1 VHGIPRSPALSP
13 VGKPG
18 PSAVAP
24 AVPAAAR
31 PVVLVVDD
39 DDGVRDALHVVLE
52 DRYSVLDVA
61 DGRTAL
67 GVLRARR
74 VDLVLLDILMP
85 DVDGLEILREIKALE
100 PDLPVIMMTA
110 VKTVRTTVAA
120 MKLGAADYLTKP
132 FQEEE
137 LLAAIRGAIGSRLA
151 RPAAAAAER
160 EPSPREGPSAR
171 THRLLLIGGDP
182 GWRATLAVTL
192 ARAASVETTGTLV
205 DGLNV
210 MLRFRPTCVVL
221 NVGRS
226 PGEAGRFLGALNAQL
241 PACPV
246 LVVSEDPYLGEEPVW
261 ENLNIRG
268 VLRPPVSS
276 GDLVSRIG
284 AVLPPGSSLTGPW
297 PQLGESVT
305 RAIDYMSRH
314 FDEDLTVDAIAEV
327 IEISSSHLAHVFR
340 AETGL
345 SVRDYLTRVRV
356 TIVQDLLA
364 STDEKLESVAAR
376 VGFGDTSHLAHVF
389 QRITGRPPSAYRRG
403 YSAV

>member
-1 VHGIPRSPALSP
+1 
-13 VGKPG
+13 
-18 PSAVAP
+18 
-24 AVPAAAR
+24 
-31 PVVLVVDD
+31 
-39 DDGVRDALHVVLE
+39 
-52 DRYSVLDVA
+52 
-61 DGRTAL
+61 
-67 GVLRARR
+67 
-74 VDLVLLDILMP
+74 
-85 DVDGLEILREIKALE
+85 
-100 PDLPVIMMTA
+100 
-110 VKTVRTTVAA
+110 
-120 MKLGAADYLTKP
+120 
-132 FQEEE
+132 
-137 LLAAIRGAIGSRLA
+137 
-151 RPAAAAAER
+151 
-160 EPSPREGPSAR
+160 
-171 THRLLLIGGDP
+171 
-182 GWRATLAVTL
+182 
-192 ARAASVETTGTLV
+192 
-205 DGLNV
+205 
-210 MLRFRPTCVVL
+210 
-221 NVGRS
+221 
-226 PGEAGRFLGALNAQL
+226 
-241 PACPV
+241 
-246 LVVSEDPYLGEEPVW
+246 VSEDPYLGAEPVW

-284 AVLPPGSSLTGPW
+284 AVLPPGGSLTGPW

-305 RAIDYMSRH
+305 RAIDYLSRH

>member
-1 VHGIPRSPALSP
+1 VQ
-13 VGKPG
+13 KPKHLQE
-18 PSAVAP
+18 
-24 AVPAAAR
+24 R

-39 DDGVRDALHVVLE
+39 DDGVREALHLVIDAEFEVVI
-52 DRYSVLDVA
+52 A
-61 DGRTAL
+61 THGRAAL
-67 GVLRARR
+67 GAVRAQR

-85 DVDGLEILREIKALE
+85 DVDGLEILQEIKALK

-137 LLAAIRGAIGSRLA
+137 LLAAIRRAIGERVA
-151 RPAAAAAER
+151 RPAAER

-171 THRLLLIGGDP
+171 AHRLLLVGGDP

-192 ARAASVETTGTLV
+192 ARAVSVETTGTLV
-205 DGLNV
+205 DGLNAT
-210 MLRFRPTCVVL
+210 LRFRPTCVVL

-246 LVVSEDPYLGEEPVW
+246 FVVSEDPYLGAEPVW

-305 RAIDYMSRH
+305 RAIDYMGRH

-327 IEISSSHLAHVFR
+327 IEISPSHLAHVFR

-356 TIVQDLLA
+356 TVVQDLLA

-376 VGFGDTSHLAHVF
+376 VGFSDTSHLAHVF

>member
-1 VHGIPRSPALSP
+1 VQ
-13 VGKPG
+13 KPK
-18 PSAVAP
+18 PLQE
-24 AVPAAAR
+24 R

-39 DDGVRDALHVVLE
+39 DDGVREALHL
-52 DRYSVLDVA
+52 VLDAEFEVVVA
-61 DGRTAL
+61 THGRAAL
-67 GVLRARR
+67 GTVRAEHI
-74 VDLVLLDILMP
+74 DLVLLDILMP
-85 DVDGLEILREIKALE
+85 DVDGLEILQEIKALE

-120 MKLGAADYLTKP
+120 MKLGATDYLTKP
-132 FQEEE
+132 FQEAE
-137 LLAAIRGAIGSRLA
+137 LLAAIRRAIGERVA
-151 RPAAAAAER
+151 RPAAPAAER
-160 EPSPREGPSAR
+160 EPSPREGQSAR
-171 THRLLLIGGDP
+171 THRLLFVGGDP

-192 ARAASVETTGTLV
+192 ARAVSVETTGTLV
-205 DGLNV
+205 DGLNA

-246 LVVSEDPYLGEEPVW
+246 LVVSEDPYLGAEPVW

-284 AVLPPGSSLTGPW
+284 AILPPGSGLTGPW

-305 RAIDYMSRH
+305 RAIDHMSRR